1 MWQLTVRNKS
11 ETDLRPPKRLLFVT
25 FKGQYPSL
33 PIGGSVLKRTCS
45 SVQATG
51 GIVHT
56 LVKSDRTRKETRKNK
71 RSNWEDLWSMNWC
84 FKLHQTPLNNSRVW
98 VLFFFSFLSPNLRK
112 RNRRKIKNKLHEN
125 WQNVKVLLL
134 KLTWGTEEGK
144 QADLSKTMPKKRKR
158 KERKNSHKL
167 GHK

>member
-1 MWQLTVRNKS
+1 MWQLTFRNKS

-51 GIVHT
+51 GVVPT
-56 LVKSDRTRKETRKNK
+56 LVKSDRTRKETRGKIK
-71 RSNWEDLWSMNWC
+71 DQTGRTSGQWIDASNYIRHL
-84 FKLHQTPLNNSRVW
+84 LITPESES
-98 VLFFFSFLSPNLRK
+98 FFFSLPLNLRK
-112 RNRRKIKNKLHEN
+112 RNRRKIKDKLHKN

-144 QADLSKTMPKKRKR
+144 EADLSKTMPKKRKR
-158 KERKNSHKL
+158 TATN
-167 GHK
+167 